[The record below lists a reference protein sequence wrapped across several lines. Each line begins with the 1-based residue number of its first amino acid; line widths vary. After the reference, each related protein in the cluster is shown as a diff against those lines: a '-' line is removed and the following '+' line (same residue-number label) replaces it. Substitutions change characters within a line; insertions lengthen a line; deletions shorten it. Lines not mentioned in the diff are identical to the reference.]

1 MKTEY
6 YKAQDLGAAHM
17 GWASPAG
24 WTGHLDDMMFT
35 PRSYGIFY
43 LTSIKMFVI
52 LLEKECFDH
61 VVYKRF

>member
-52 LLEKECFDH
+52 C
-61 VVYKRF
+61 